1 MMFMV
6 VMCIYIS
13 PGVIIEIV
21 IIILAIMMIYYTSVQ
36 SGNLLNTIAKWVR
49 ISIVSIVEL
58 CTAN

>member
-1 MMFMV
+1 MV